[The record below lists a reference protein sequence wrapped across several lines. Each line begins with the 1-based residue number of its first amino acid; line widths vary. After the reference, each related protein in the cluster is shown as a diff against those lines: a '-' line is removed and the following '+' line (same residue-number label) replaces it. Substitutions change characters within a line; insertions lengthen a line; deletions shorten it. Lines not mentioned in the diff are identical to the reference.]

1 MHLIRFTITAIIE
14 SEIFPNIRPQEERIN
29 KKVNPFLNK
38 RLRQGVCNTE
48 FSDAGKGEYEVCA
61 SNERN
66 IDARGRE
73 NMKCVLEKIGKK
85 ESAEKG

>member
-1 MHLIRFTITAIIE
+1 M
-14 SEIFPNIRPQEERIN
+14 
-29 KKVNPFLNK
+29 
-38 RLRQGVCNTE
+38 CNTE

-73 NMKCVLEKIGKK
+73 NMKCVLEKNGKE
-85 ESAEKG
+85 ESAGKRG